1 MSEASVI
8 NLQSFQPFEGGKGV
22 RVSVS
27 TTSAR
32 GKIPGTQAV
41 ANPDRLRILVSNPNS
56 FPVSIL
62 MGQDDVVATTD
73 YQEVLPGTQ
82 PLFSPPSVAP
92 DAVWIA
98 VISEVGTGH
107 IQVTAGYGT

>member
-1 MSEASVI
+1 MSEASFI
-8 NLQSFQPFEGGKGV
+8 NVAAFQPFEGGKGV
-22 RVSVS
+22 RLSVG
-27 TTSAR
+27 TTSVRA
-32 GKIPGTQAV
+32 KIPGTQAV
-41 ANPDRLRILVSNPNS
+41 PNPDRLRVLVSNSNS

-62 MGQDDVVATTD
+62 MGQDDVTATLD

-82 PLFSPPSVAP
+82 PIFTPPVVAP

-98 VISEVGTGH
+98 VISEYGSGH

>member
-1 MSEASVI
+1 MSEASFI
-8 NLQSFQPFEGGKGV
+8 NVTAFQPFEGGIGK
-22 RVSVS
+22 RLSVS

-32 GKIPGTQAV
+32 VQIPGTQAV
-41 ANPDRLRILVSNPNS
+41 SSPDRLRILVTNSNS

-62 MGQDDVVATTD
+62 MGQDSVEATLD
-73 YQEVLPGTQ
+73 YQEIMPGTQ
-82 PLFSPPSVAP
+82 VLFTPPVVAP

-98 VISEVGTGH
+98 AISETASGH